1 VSEREDDIPVD
12 VKGARAPMEGEDL
25 IPVEADVSQEDAASQ
40 AAPAETSAQ
49 EVPPTEDW
57 QDRYLRLA
65 AEFDN
70 YRKRSA
76 RDFGELVQNA
86 ERNLIAELTEV
97 LDNFGRALD
106 SDHKSESVAGFARG
120 MALIREQ
127 FWTALSKRGLER
139 METVGYPFDPSQ
151 HDAMVRMPSNE
162 YAEGFVMQEV
172 SPGYRLGNKVL
183 RYARVVV
190 SQGKADASAPAAN
203 SAGSQA

>member
-1 VSEREDDIPVD
+1 MSERSDDIPVE
-12 VKGARAPMEGEDL
+12 VRGSQAPSEGEDL
-25 IPVEADVSQEDAASQ
+25 TPPEPSGTRDDSAPQ
-40 AAPAETSAQ
+40 AAPATAEEAAAG
-49 EVPPTEDW
+49 DW
-57 QDRYLRLA
+57 QNRYLRLA

-106 SDHKSESVAGFARG
+106 ADHKGESVTDFARG
-120 MALIREQ
+120 MSLIREQ
-127 FWTALSKRGLER
+127 LWTALNKRGLER
-139 METVGYPFDPSQ
+139 METLGCPFDPNQ
-151 HDAMVRMPSNE
+151 HDAMVRMPSND
-162 YAEGFVMQEV
+162 YAEGLVMQEV

-190 SQGKADASAPAAN
+190 SQGKYRDSMAPESSADQSVE
-203 SAGSQA
+203 